1 MSIRRRLLLTL
12 SGTFILLWSLAA
24 IWLLGDLRK
33 EVSYALD
40 ERLASSARMVAGL
53 LEQLPPPLLI
63 PSNPLAT
70 DQLGIPDGLVCQVN
84 SLRGE
89 VLVHTPSSPSQALA
103 SHAGGFSETSVDA
116 DRWRTF
122 TLTRNQ
128 LMVTT
133 ADRMEEREALERSIL
148 IAAALP
154 VLLALLGSLVL
165 IWLGIGQGLAPLK
178 QLRHSLAQRS
188 ANDLAPLPLKP
199 LPHELAPL
207 VDTLNQLFARIED
220 LLARERRFTG
230 DAAHELR
237 TPLTAIKTHLQLAQ
251 MTSGEQSQVALTKA
265 EHGVERLQRTL
276 EQLLLLARVEAT
288 ELFENEQGVLADQV
302 VRVSLSELTNLQP
315 QRIQLDN
322 QLQQPVRL
330 ALPESLAVIALRN
343 LLENALRYSHQQ
355 PITLTLSQI
364 EQDLIFEVKD
374 QGLSLDQQ
382 QLAQMH
388 QRFWRASN
396 QQGSGLGLAIV
407 QAITDRYQGQLSLSS
422 NQPQGLIARLYLPI
436 LTTADS

>member
-1 MSIRRRLLLTL
+1 MSIRRRLLLIL

-24 IWLLGDLRK
+24 VWLLGDLRK

-40 ERLASSARMVAGL
+40 ERLGSSARMVAGL

-63 PSNPLAT
+63 PSNPLQT
-70 DQLGIPDGLVCQVN
+70 DQLGIPNGLVCQVN

-103 SHAGGFSETSVDA
+103 SDQGGFSETTVDN

-122 TLTRNQ
+122 TITRNQ
-128 LMVTT
+128 LVITT
-133 ADRMEEREALERSIL
+133 ADRMEEREALERAIL
-148 IAAALP
+148 IAAAVP

-165 IWLGIGQGLAPLK
+165 IWLGIGRGLSPLK
-178 QLRHSLAQRS
+178 QLCSGLAQRS
-188 ANDLAPLPLKP
+188 ANDLSPLKLDPLPL
-199 LPHELAPL
+199 ELTPL
-207 VDTLNQLFARIED
+207 VETLNQLFARIED

-251 MTSGEQSQVALTKA
+251 MTTGEQSQTALTKA
-265 EHGVERLQRTL
+265 ERGVERLQRTL

-288 ELFENEQGVLADQV
+288 ELFEHEQGVTPEQV
-302 VRVSLSELTNLQP
+302 VRLSLSELASLNLQ
-315 QRIQLDN
+315 QIIINN
-322 QLQQPVRL
+322 QLSSAVQL
-330 ALPESLAVIALRN
+330 AIPESLAVIALRN
-343 LLENALRYSHQQ
+343 LLENALRYSAAAPIELTITQQ
-355 PITLTLSQI
+355 QSGIVFQ
-364 EQDLIFEVKD
+364 VKD
-374 QGLSLDQQ
+374 QGQKLDQQ
-382 QLAQMH
+382 QIQQMH

-407 QAITDRYQGQLSLSS
+407 RAITDRYQGQLNLSS
-422 NQPQGLIARLYLPI
+422 NQPQGLIAELRLPVLG
-436 LTTADS
+436 